1 MDCSPPWDFPGKT
14 TGLGCHFLLQEIFPI
29 QRLNRVSCIVGR
41 WFTVLATREV
51 PRIKQIY
58 NHIGNNSFEK
68 GPENR
73 ASTVEGE
80 RTAWGQ
86 VEEAKR
92 RSHLGWGVT
101 PQLPGSTV
109 RRISKDLKGPQ
120 TFALRRDKFKSK
132 SGTPILDPCRGEM
145 SPQNNWV

>member
-1 MDCSPPWDFPGKT
+1 M
-14 TGLGCHFLLQEIFPI
+14 
-29 QRLNRVSCIVGR
+29 NRVSCIVGR

-80 RTAWGQ
+80 RTAWEQ

-92 RSHLGWGVT
+92 RSHLGWEGHT
-101 PQLPGSTV
+101 PAA
-109 RRISKDLKGPQ
+109 RIHSEKDLKGPQ
-120 TFALRRDKFKSK
+120 TFGVTNSSPNLAPQLW
-132 SGTPILDPCRGEM
+132 ILAEEK
-145 SPQNNWV
+145 